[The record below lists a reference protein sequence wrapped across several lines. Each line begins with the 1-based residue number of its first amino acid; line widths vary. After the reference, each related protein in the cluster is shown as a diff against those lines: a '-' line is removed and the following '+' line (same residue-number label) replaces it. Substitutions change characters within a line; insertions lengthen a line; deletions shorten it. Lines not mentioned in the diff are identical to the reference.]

1 MSDTWIPRGFRD
13 PRFRKGLVP
22 GLCANIALLVF
33 MVLWSMALLDSVA
46 ASSLMLGLGVIG
58 VWRHGW
64 GLMNFARAQRYRRLS
79 ASTTAALRFD
89 PDMLLIA
96 IVTFYDQSD
105 EQVASVSYA
114 LAEALEAFSTQPL
127 LVVAYR
133 TARHRLLVERIVADR
148 AALQFVRQNGEGKR
162 AALADCLSLVMDKI
176 PSATADRAGL
186 LLVDGDTVVTRQAVT
201 QSAASLATRPDL
213 GAVVVNEWPLLQ
225 DGGLF
230 GLWRLL
236 RSLQR
241 NKLMMAFAL
250 SDRVLVLTGRFAMIR
265 ASILLKP
272 DVVNRMRRDYLLT
285 DQAYIPMLTGDD
297 KTTWLE
303 VLRQGYAM
311 TYLPEAVIHPIETPD
326 LRKGFVR
333 TVYALSQRYSG
344 NMARANLHPDAW
356 RNLNGKLHFHYG
368 LLDQRISMWTSLL
381 TPCILLFLLIS
392 GQIPAF
398 VVFLTYVLVIKNIQA
413 LALAMVSRHYDP
425 LFPYL
430 IFFDQVVQSIAKI
443 HAFAFMHRQVW
454 TNQGVTTL
462 DSQDTAI
469 LDQISRRMVILRV
482 GTFVVFL
489 VYIYIL
495 LI

>member
-13 PRFRKGLVP
+13 PRYRKGLVA
-22 GLCANIALLVF
+22 GLCANIALLIF
-33 MVLWSMALLDSVA
+33 MVLWSMSLLDSIA

-58 VWRHGW
+58 FWRHGW
-64 GLMNFARAQRYRRLS
+64 GLVNFVRARRYRGLAAS
-79 ASTTAALRFD
+79 ATASLRFD
-89 PDMLLIA
+89 PQMLVIA

-105 EQVASVSYA
+105 EQVASVTYA
-114 LAEALEAFSTQPL
+114 LADALEEFSTRPL

-133 TARHRLLVERIVADR
+133 DAKHRLLVERVVRDR
-148 AALQFVRQNGEGKR
+148 AALHFVRQSGEGKR
-162 AALADCLSLVMDKI
+162 AALADCLSLVLDKA
-176 PSATADRAGL
+176 PSAVSGHAGL
-186 LLVDGDTVVTRQAVT
+186 LFLDGDTVVTRQAVT
-201 QSAASLATRPDL
+201 HSAASLATRPDL

-225 DGGLF
+225 DEGVF
-230 GLWRLL
+230 SLWRLL

-326 LRKGFVR
+326 FRKGFVR
-333 TVYALSQRYSG
+333 TIYALSQRYSG

-356 RNLNGKLHFHYG
+356 QNLKGKLHFHYG

-381 TPCILLFLLIS
+381 SPCILLFLLIS
-392 GQIPAF
+392 GQLSAF
-398 VVFLTYVLVIKNIQA
+398 VVFLTYVLAIKNIQA
-413 LALAMVSRHYDP
+413 LALAVVSRHYHP
-425 LFPYL
+425 SFPYL
-430 IFFDQVVQSIAKI
+430 IFFDQVLQSIAKI
-443 HAFAFMHRQVW
+443 QAFAFMHRQVW
-454 TNQGVTTL
+454 TNQGVASL
-462 DSQDTAI
+462 EGQDTAI
-469 LDQISRRMVILRV
+469 LDKISRRTVILRV
-482 GTFVVFL
+482 TTFVVFIA
-489 VYIYIL
+489 YIYVL